1 MSNSYA
7 YGDYYSDLDSVADDK
22 APDRYTDPHI
32 KVTGC
37 LTVFVFLVKDIA
49 NRRTYVILLYSET
62 SSWLVYSYNFTFP
75 L

>member
-22 APDRYTDPHI
+22 APDRYTDP
-32 KVTGC
+32 
-37 LTVFVFLVKDIA
+37 LFVFLA
-49 NRRTYVILLYSET
+49 ILLTSE
-62 SSWLVYSYNFTFP
+62 SIWFSFTIQLFIGPVKVTNITITNP

>member
-22 APDRYTDPHI
+22 APDRYTDP
-32 KVTGC
+32 
-37 LTVFVFLVKDIA
+37 LFVFVA
-49 NRRTYVILLYSET
+49 ILLTSEPIWF
-62 SSWLVYSYNFTFP
+62 SFTIQLFIGPENVANITITYP

>member
-22 APDRYTDPHI
+22 APDRYTDLNV

-37 LTVFVFLVKDIA
+37 LSVFV
-49 NRRTYVILLYSET
+49 S
-62 SSWLVYSYNFTFP
+62 
-75 L
+75 